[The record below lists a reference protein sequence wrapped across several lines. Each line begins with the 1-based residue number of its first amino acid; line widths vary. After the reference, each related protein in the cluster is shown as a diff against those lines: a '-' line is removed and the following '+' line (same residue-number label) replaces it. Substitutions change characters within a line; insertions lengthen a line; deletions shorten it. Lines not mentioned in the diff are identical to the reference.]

1 MPTEC
6 LFFLHGIVLFPH
18 IHWNREDGRVVFTEK
33 MRLHR
38 PDADDRRDPLRPAA
52 TLLRHFKV
60 AAGPQPY

>member
-18 IHWNREDGRVVFTEK
+18 IHWNREDGRVVVTEK

-38 PDADDRRDPLRPAA
+38 PGTVDRRIPLRPAA
-52 TLLRHFKV
+52 TLL
-60 AAGPQPY
+60 